1 MGFLRTYPLEQ
12 VFTCFFE
19 DFTVKV
25 GNAISVTRNGNANFA
40 RYARQNTAAINNET
54 SCTFYLT
61 PGNYTFTLLYVT
73 IAVGGI
79 ATVKINGVT
88 VATIDTYTSTS
99 VFAASQTFTYTVTNN
114 RVHTLSIVI
123 ASKNA
128 ASTNY
133 DFYLTRV
140 SAKLT

>member
-1 MGFLRTYPLEQ
+1 MGALRTYPLQQ

-19 DFTVKV
+19 DFSVKV
-25 GNAISVTRNGNANFA
+25 GNAINPVRNAGANFT
-40 RYARQNTAAINNET
+40 RYSRQATAVINNET
-54 SCTFYLT
+54 WCNFYLT
-61 PGNYTFTLLYVT
+61 PGNYTFTLLYGT
-73 IAVGGI
+73 APVGGI
-79 ATVKINGVT
+79 ATVKINGTT

-99 VFAASQTFTYTVTNN
+99 IVTASQTFTYTVTNN

-128 ASTNY
+128 SSTGY